1 MSDKI
6 YKIIN
11 SHKKTFNKITK
22 LSLNYSINFNPLLSD
37 PDYSIELPI
46 YNNKTNENEVGMFY
60 FIGLLEGNKFI
71 WFDPF
76 RITLQPSA
84 KNMIS
89 QSLGPINKK
98 FGKYLYSLF
107 DNRINEFSKNNTEII
122 PLLISLLMAGGEI
135 IRVKVGNR
143 SAYFFSQIS
152 SFVLPEKLYKER
164 NNIIL
169 KLRK

>member
-1 MSDKI
+1 MAEKI

-11 SHKKTFNKITK
+11 SYKKTFNNITK
-22 LSLNYSINFNPLLSD
+22 LSLNYSINFNPLLSNT
-37 PDYSIELPI
+37 DYSSELPI
-46 YNNKTNENEVGMFY
+46 YNNKTKENEVGMFF
-60 FIGLLEGNKFI
+60 FIGLLEGNKFV

-76 RITLQPSA
+76 RLSLQPDA

-89 QSLGPINKK
+89 GSLGPTNQKYA
-98 FGKYLYSLF
+98 KYLYSLF
-107 DNRINEFSKNNTEII
+107 DNRINEFSKNNAEII
-122 PLLISLLMAGGEI
+122 PFLISLLMGGGEI

-169 KLRK
+169 KLQK